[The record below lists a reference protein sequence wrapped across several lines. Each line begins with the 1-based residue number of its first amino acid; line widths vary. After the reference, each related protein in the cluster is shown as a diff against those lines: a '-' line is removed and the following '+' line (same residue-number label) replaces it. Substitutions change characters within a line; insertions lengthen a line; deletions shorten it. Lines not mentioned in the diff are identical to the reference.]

1 MKFNEKLIALR
12 KKHVFTQ
19 EDLAEKLGVSRQA
32 VSRWEAGDTTPEMV
46 LLKEIC
52 NVFNISADYLLND
65 DVENENDIPIIK
77 SKNEEIKI
85 VKTKNRKNLLVLVIS
100 FAVAS
105 AFTNAGIITATSTA
119 QRIASCF
126 LTSSFVALMIVSLI
140 KYFRK

>member
-52 NVFNISADYLLND
+52 NVFNISADYLLYD
-65 DVENENDIPIIK
+65 DIENENDIPIIK

-85 VKTKNRKNLLVLVIS
+85 VKTKNRKNFLVLAIS
-100 FAVAS
+100 FAAAS
-105 AFTNAGIITATSTA
+105 AFANAGIITATSTA
-119 QRIASCF
+119 QHIASCF
-126 LTSSFVALMIVSLI
+126 LASSFVALMIVSLI
-140 KYFRK
+140 KYFKK